1 MYISVEEQVP
11 FLTIVLRYENVGE
24 ANVQKI
30 LSDLSFGVVLVDTSH
45 DILLEPILNCSQVD
59 EDEEVNCVFIVEL
72 KKPVIDKT
80 SGYPWFDLLFDKS
93 GNRFQLSKNVLSL
106 LTGDHLCS
114 VLKIKRNKKM
124 LVGTSQNSRH
134 ELNIFKN

>member
-59 EDEEVNCVFIVEL
+59 EDEEVNGVFIVEL

>member
-114 VLKIKRNKKM
+114 VLKIKINKF
-124 LVGTSQNSRH
+124 Q
-134 ELNIFKN
+134 